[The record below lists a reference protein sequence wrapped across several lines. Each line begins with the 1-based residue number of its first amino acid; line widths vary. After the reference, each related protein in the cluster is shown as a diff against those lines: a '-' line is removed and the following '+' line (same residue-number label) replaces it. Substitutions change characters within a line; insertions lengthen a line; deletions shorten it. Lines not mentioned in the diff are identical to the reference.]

1 MNPSLSKSSPF
12 SHSSPMKFWFTS
24 CGFNDLWNVPHVINL
39 IIMDDK
45 NNPDHPEWQWQ
56 ITNSKCDHPFFRW
69 SIEIDQLLCSEQVH
83 ILCVLQ
89 LFKCYVSKCDQSL
102 FFWRWLK
109 KRCARK
115 LRQPLTNHKWQ
126 WKRFSDLVI
135 CDTVDNTWP
144 QIRTLMKVRLT
155 TETSTNLLL
164 NIGNGRTIVA
174 KISDPITIGVFLV
187 LLQFGLLILPA

>member
-1 MNPSLSKSSPF
+1 
-12 SHSSPMKFWFTS
+12 MKFWFTS
-24 CGFNDLWNVPHVINL
+24 CGFDDLWNVPHVINL
-39 IIMDDK
+39 IIMDD
-45 NNPDHPEWQWQ
+45 NDNPDHPEWQWQ

-102 FFWRWLK
+102 FFLRWSIEK
-109 KRCARK
+109 A
-115 LRQPLTNHKWQ
+115 LRQKIKATFDESQMTMKAVYW
-126 WKRFSDLVI
+126 SVDLWH
-135 CDTVDNTWP
+135 CDNTWP
-144 QIRTLMKVRLT
+144 QIRTLMKVRLK
-155 TETSTNLLL
+155 TETSTHLLL